1 MPKMK
6 TSRTMA
12 KRVKFTGT
20 GKVKVHHAG
29 MGHLAPRKTRKQR
42 KHLAQAYY
50 LAKHDERTIKEWVSK

>member
-20 GKVKVHHAG
+20 GKVKVHHSG
-29 MGHLAPRKTRKQR
+29 MGHFAKNKTRKQR
-42 KHLAQAYY
+42 KHLAVAYY
-50 LAKHDERTIKEWVSK
+50 LNKKDEKTVNEWVSK

>member
-42 KHLAQAYY
+42 KHSPPLITST
-50 LAKHDERTIKEWVSK
+50 KRMRER

>member
-29 MGHLAPRKTRKQR
+29 MGHLAPRNTRKQR
-42 KHLAQAYY
+42 KQLATAYY
-50 LAKHDERTIKEWVSK
+50 LHKKDEKTVQEWVSK

>member
-1 MPKMK
+1 
-6 TSRTMA
+6 MA

-42 KHLAQAYY
+42 KHLATAYY
-50 LAKHDERTIKEWVSK
+50 LHKKDEKTVKEWVSK